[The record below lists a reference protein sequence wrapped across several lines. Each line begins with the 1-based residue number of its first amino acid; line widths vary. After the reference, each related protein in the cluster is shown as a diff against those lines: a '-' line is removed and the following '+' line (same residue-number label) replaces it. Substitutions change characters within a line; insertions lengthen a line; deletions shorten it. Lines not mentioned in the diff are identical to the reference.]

1 MTTEEFIDNYS
12 KQRAEELQAEMLA
25 QSSRRP
31 KKWTIVE
38 KSGESTRTYTINFD
52 GCPFKLKSS
61 GMVDWLRVYLL
72 WMEAEDSLHGF
83 KDDERFV
90 IGIASIIAHIECDLW
105 VLEPIGLVNSLWR
118 WMHTLKNHEE
128 KLNYMMW
135 LKSGLTERFNAGLQ
149 SEAIHWNCWQAIMQ
163 SCIYIMEIAIE
174 ANNTYD
180 ATFAAMEQLRVCLD
194 ENLNYS
200 KEIGEEPDFSIEA
213 EYFEQLIKLIPKIEL
228 CCNKDLNR
236 QVYEFARDYYQATR
250 RYTLADTFSSKLE
263 TID

>member
-31 KKWTIVE
+31 KKWTIIE
-38 KSGESTRTYTINFD
+38 KSGESTRTYTLYFD

-61 GMVDWLRVYLL
+61 GMVDWLRAWLL

-83 KDDERFV
+83 KDDERLE
-90 IGIASIIAHIECDLW
+90 IGITSIFTQIEGDLW
-105 VLEPIGLVNSLWR
+105 VFEPTGFVNSLWR
-118 WMHTLKNHEE
+118 WIRIKNHEE

-135 LKSGLTERFNAGLQ
+135 LKNSLSKKFNAGIQ
-149 SEAIHWNCWQAIMQ
+149 SEAIHWDCWQAILQ
-163 SCIYIMEIAIE
+163 SCIYIIEISIE
-174 ANNTYD
+174 ANNIYD
-180 ATFAAMEQLRVCLD
+180 ATFAAMEQLRVGLD
-194 ENLNYS
+194 ICINENESN
-200 KEIGEEPDFSIEA
+200 FSLEA
-213 EYFEQLIKLIPKIEL
+213 EYFEQLMKLIPKIEL

-236 QVYEFARDYYQATR
+236 QVYEFARDYYQATQ
-250 RYTLADTFSSKLE
+250 RYTLADKFSSKLE

>member
-31 KKWTIVE
+31 KKWTTVE

-118 WMHTLKNHEE
+118 WIRIKNHEE
-128 KLNYMMW
+128 KLNYMVW

-163 SCIYIMEIAIE
+163 SCIYIIEISIE
-174 ANNTYD
+174 ANNIYD
-180 ATFAAMEQLRVCLD
+180 TTFAAMEQLRVGLD
-194 ENLNYS
+194 ICINENES
-200 KEIGEEPDFSIEA
+200 DFSLEA
-213 EYFEQLIKLIPKIEL
+213 EYFEQLMKLIPKIEL

-250 RYTLADTFSSKLE
+250 RYTLADKFSSKLE